1 MSQRRRLPNSL
12 RWRAVRWMEMGLSQA
27 DAARRLN
34 VSRSVV
40 QRVWDQ
46 YQSEDSVSEDLFQA
60 DHELQHLQKTVFL
73 ALSARRRRT
82 TTVPQL
88 VADHFQASGRR
99 ISATTVRNRLHNAGL
114 YARRPVVCVPLNGRQ
129 RRNRLCWAR
138 ENMASTDLEEQRTRY
153 HQSNTVERHSYR
165 GGGILV
171 WAGISLGGHTDLHV
185 FHGGTVT
192 GLRYRDEILDPYVR
206 PYAAAIGNDFILM
219 DDNARPHRAQIV
231 EEYLEDHG
239 LERMEWP
246 ARSPDLNPIEHLW
259 DYLGREVTAL
269 NPPPRSL
276 HELKQGLLCVWSS
289 LPIPVSDN
297 LINSMGNRCRKCI
310 QIAPKNEEKNSRQ
323 ETPRTTPKRLPLRY
337 RQDSNLMNPLRQFWW
352 NNIYPAPYSNNLYC
366 DRSIVEQGWM
376 PMDSPFFNSQT
387 FIKREPGKP
396 ENNENCYIKNTMNE
410 NQPSDSKINNNMY
423 FLVVPGYSSPQSH
436 DIYANPGYYGGIIPF
451 SGLPFRDFHSNVS
464 NIGTFPRRMPTNFGS
479 ESQKDH
485 QYAKGM
491 SLNNETINNN
501 ICAEEIYNEQLK
513 NFQMLHQNE

>member
-1 MSQRRRLPNSL
+1 
-12 RWRAVRWMEMGLSQA
+12 MEMGLSQA

-40 QRVWDQ
+40 QRLWDQ
-46 YQSEDSVSEDLFQA
+46 YQSEDSVSRRPVPGRPRATTPAEDR
-60 DHELQHLQKTVFL
+60 FL

-99 ISATTVRNRLHNAGL
+99 LSPLLRCEIVFTMQQQWASVLFTDESRFTMESDSGRLL
-114 YARRPVVCVPLNGRQ
+114 IWR
-129 RRNRLCWAR
+129 
-138 ENMASTDLEEQRTRY
+138 EQRTRY

-192 GLRYRDEILDPYVR
+192 GLRYRDETLNPYVR
-206 PYAAAIGNDFILM
+206 PYAAAIGNNFILM
-219 DDNARPHRAQIV
+219 DDNARPHRARIV

-259 DYLGREVTAL
+259 DYLGREVAAL

-297 LINSMGNRCRKCI
+297 LINSMGNRCRQCI
-310 QIAPKNEEKNSRQ
+310 QVRGGHI
-323 ETPRTTPKRLPLRY
+323 
-337 RQDSNLMNPLRQFWW
+337 
-352 NNIYPAPYSNNLYC
+352 PY
-366 DRSIVEQGWM
+366 
-376 PMDSPFFNSQT
+376 
-387 FIKREPGKP
+387 
-396 ENNENCYIKNTMNE
+396 
-410 NQPSDSKINNNMY
+410 
-423 FLVVPGYSSPQSH
+423 
-436 DIYANPGYYGGIIPF
+436 
-451 SGLPFRDFHSNVS
+451 
-464 NIGTFPRRMPTNFGS
+464 
-479 ESQKDH
+479 
-485 QYAKGM
+485 
-491 SLNNETINNN
+491 
-501 ICAEEIYNEQLK
+501 
-513 NFQMLHQNE
+513 

>member
-1 MSQRRRLPNSL
+1 
-12 RWRAVRWMEMGLSQA
+12 MGLSQA
-27 DAARRLN
+27 DVARRLN

-40 QRVWDQ
+40 QRLWDQ
-46 YQSEDSVSEDLFQA
+46 YQSEDSVSRRPVPGRPQATTPAEDR
-60 DHELQHLQKTVFL
+60 FL

-114 YARRPVVCVPLNGRQ
+114 YARRPVVCVPSTDDSEGTAYAGQ
-129 RRNRLCWAR
+129 

-192 GLRYRDEILDPYVR
+192 GLRYRDETLDPYVR
-206 PYAAAIGNDFILM
+206 PYTAAIGNDFILM
-219 DDNARPHRAQIV
+219 DDNARPHRARIV

-259 DYLGREVTAL
+259 DYLGREVAAL

-297 LINSMGNRCRKCI
+297 LINSMGNRCRQCI
-310 QIAPKNEEKNSRQ
+310 QVRGGHI
-323 ETPRTTPKRLPLRY
+323 
-337 RQDSNLMNPLRQFWW
+337 
-352 NNIYPAPYSNNLYC
+352 PY
-366 DRSIVEQGWM
+366 
-376 PMDSPFFNSQT
+376 
-387 FIKREPGKP
+387 
-396 ENNENCYIKNTMNE
+396 
-410 NQPSDSKINNNMY
+410 
-423 FLVVPGYSSPQSH
+423 
-436 DIYANPGYYGGIIPF
+436 
-451 SGLPFRDFHSNVS
+451 
-464 NIGTFPRRMPTNFGS
+464 
-479 ESQKDH
+479 
-485 QYAKGM
+485 
-491 SLNNETINNN
+491 
-501 ICAEEIYNEQLK
+501 
-513 NFQMLHQNE
+513 